1 MLSPPTGLPLGTPAP
16 VGTPD
21 AGAAGGFVGYPAQ
34 AHPVQQQQQQTLTT
48 SPPPE
53 TQVYVPAV
61 LKAKL
66 EAVQTEG
73 KTLEDV
79 EEEVVR
85 LCAGEGAILSTAKST
100 RCRDGATDRVDMKKL
115 ICTRGGKSR
124 QAEYE
129 TSLDTAPGVLRRNVK
144 GSARI
149 GCPFEVSV
157 RHAKTHRW
165 PKISNMKLKHNHS
178 VDRNAID
185 VKVRLASKLTEE
197 QLGQVKQMT
206 SHGMK
211 PKEVTKAMKAL
222 HEDSDIDIN
231 KRAVQNAA
239 ATVHGAEKPR
249 DAADA
254 YEEVM
259 AATADGGV
267 CEIKM
272 DDSGRLTH
280 IWWQTREQVGRRWRF
295 GIGTVT
301 LRSTTTPPSRTDTGC
316 PS

>member
-1 MLSPPTGLPLGTPAP
+1 MLPCSAALPASYGAR
-16 VGTPD
+16 D
-21 AGAAGGFVGYPAQ
+21 AGAAGAFAGYPVQ

-61 LKAKL
+61 LKANL

-100 RCRDGATDRVDMKKL
+100 
-115 ICTRGGKSR
+115 
-124 QAEYE
+124 
-129 TSLDTAPGVLRRNVK
+129 SLDTAPGVLRRNVK
-144 GSARI
+144 GSART

-185 VKVRLASKLTEE
+185 VQVRLASKLTEE

-222 HEDSDIDIN
+222 HEDGDIDIN

-239 ATVHGAEKPR
+239 ATVR
-249 DAADA
+249 
-254 YEEVM
+254 
-259 AATADGGV
+259 T
-267 CEIKM
+267 
-272 DDSGRLTH
+272 
-280 IWWQTREQVGRRWRF
+280 GRRSREMPPMRAK
-295 GIGTVT
+295 
-301 LRSTTTPPSRTDTGC
+301 RSWPRRPTAECAR
-316 PS
+316 